1 MVRKS
6 RVNLGWLGSQ
16 ATPLITLLVRLF
28 FLAVLVLLF
37 LTEAEGI
44 DISVTGGWSETVN
57 ETDLISGA
65 GSNLVDTYESST
77 NASTINISN
86 CIDDQDEW
94 KLNVKRDDTGGWPIS
109 LILYVKR
116 TSDGTGGG
124 SLSGGLSY
132 TEISPTIDSQFFEG
146 RGDRNNITVQYKLTG
161 MSVSISSKNY
171 STTVVFTVVDI

>member
-1 MVRKS
+1 M
-6 RVNLGWLGSQ
+6 
-16 ATPLITLLVRLF
+16 
-28 FLAVLVLLF
+28 LF

-44 DISVTGGWSETVN
+44 DISATGGWSKTVN
-57 ETDLISGA
+57 EADLISGA

-94 KLNVKRDDTGGWPIS
+94 KVDVKRDDTGSWPIS
-109 LILYVKR
+109 LILYVRR

-124 SLSGGLSY
+124 SISGGLSY
-132 TEISPTIDSQFFEG
+132 TEINPTIDSQFFEG

-161 MSVSISSKNY
+161 MSVGITPGNR
-171 STTVVFTVVDI
+171 STTITFTVVDIQ

>member
-6 RVNLGWLGSQ
+6 RINVGWSRSST
-16 ATPLITLLVRLF
+16 TPLIIFLVRLF

-44 DISVTGGWSETVN
+44 DISATGGWSETVN

-65 GSNLVDTYESST
+65 GSNLVDTYESNT
-77 NASTINISN
+77 NASTITISN

-116 TSDGTGGG
+116 TSDGNGQG
-124 SLSGGLSY
+124 SVSGGLSY
-132 TEISPTIDSQFFEG
+132 IEITTTDNQFFSG
-146 RGDRNNITVQYKLTG
+146 AGDRAGINLQYKLSG
-161 MSVSISSKNY
+161 MSVGVTPANY
-171 STTVVFTVVDI
+171 NTTITFTVVDIP